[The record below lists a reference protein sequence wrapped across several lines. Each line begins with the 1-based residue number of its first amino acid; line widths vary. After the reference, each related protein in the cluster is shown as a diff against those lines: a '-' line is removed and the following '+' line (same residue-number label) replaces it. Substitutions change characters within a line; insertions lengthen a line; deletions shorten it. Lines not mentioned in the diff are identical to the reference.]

1 MVQKRLNDSI
11 SFFPSVFTSKISSTG
26 KTGGGEDNRTEEQ
39 QVRNCL
45 EKLNVFKTLGHI
57 RFT

>member
-1 MVQKRLNDSI
+1 MVQKRLNDSM
-11 SFFPSVFTSKISSTG
+11 SFFASVFTSKIFSTG
-26 KTGGGEDNRTEEQ
+26 KTGGGEDNGIEEQ

-45 EKLNVFKTLGHI
+45 EKLKVFKTLDHI